1 MREIRVLITEDEP
14 PISRFVKKI
23 TEEIAGFSVCGIC
36 CSGEEGLELI
46 GKEHP
51 DVLITDIRMPGMTG
65 LELIRRA
72 RQLNGEMY
80 FVVISGYRMFEYA
93 KEAIEL
99 ETAAYILKP
108 IHPGELR
115 DILFSIQE
123 RYRKKDMSRRQE
135 ELQNAFR
142 KREEER
148 FLQVLSYRS
157 VCLLAVYC
165 GDDRDKISM
174 IASGVNREI
183 LSLVYKNWIFFLQD
197 GEEDVRNLE
206 IISTKILARSDRRR
220 TCACIRTP
228 KIRVQEGM
236 IEEVSR
242 LYRTVLRYKII
253 PGKAVREVL
262 TEPCTCAAENNIP
275 DGTLKNQLRID
286 IQAGDKKSFQRHF
299 FELFSLWEQN
309 QAKIAG
315 IRSWMHELTALLIKS
330 NFLKAESIP
339 YNERLDEIIW
349 QGDSFA
355 EIRDNLWKEIEEVFQ
370 GIDTRTENLRKDEKK
385 LFDQICSLMEKNPEK
400 NHSLQEICD
409 RFQVS
414 QPYVRK
420 IFRIYTGKT
429 YKEYQQE
436 WKIRIACRLL
446 DRNPA
451 MLVREVAEKI
461 GFEQLYFGTVFSKYT
476 GMTPSQYKN
485 RKMAEKK
492 DE

>member
-1 MREIRVLITEDEP
+1 M
-14 PISRFVKKI
+14 
-23 TEEIAGFSVCGIC
+23 
-36 CSGEEGLELI
+36 
-46 GKEHP
+46 
-51 DVLITDIRMPGMTG
+51 
-65 LELIRRA
+65 
-72 RQLNGEMY
+72 
-80 FVVISGYRMFEYA
+80 
-93 KEAIEL
+93 
-99 ETAAYILKP
+99 
-108 IHPGELR
+108 
-115 DILFSIQE
+115 
-123 RYRKKDMSRRQE
+123 
-135 ELQNAFR
+135 
-142 KREEER
+142 
-148 FLQVLSYRS
+148 
-157 VCLLAVYC
+157 
-165 GDDRDKISM
+165 
-174 IASGVNREI
+174 
-183 LSLVYKNWIFFLQD
+183 
-197 GEEDVRNLE
+197 
-206 IISTKILARSDRRR
+206 
-220 TCACIRTP
+220 
-228 KIRVQEGM
+228 
-236 IEEVSR
+236 
-242 LYRTVLRYKII
+242 LRYKII